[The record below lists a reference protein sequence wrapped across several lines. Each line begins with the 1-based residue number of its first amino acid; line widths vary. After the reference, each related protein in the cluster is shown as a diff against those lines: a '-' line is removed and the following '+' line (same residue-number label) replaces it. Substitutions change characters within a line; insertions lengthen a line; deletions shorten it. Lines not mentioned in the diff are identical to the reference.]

1 MSRGKKPDLR
11 NWAPSQSSETF
22 RAAEALTHSIS
33 NSGYTKSKLY
43 NRNAK
48 LNVSELRLRETFQS
62 FGLALRFRAV
72 CDGRKCK
79 TVMPRQTIELLTKC
93 GKGTCV

>member
-1 MSRGKKPDLR
+1 MSSNKKPDRR
-11 NWAPSQSSETF
+11 NWAPSESSETF

-33 NSGYTKSKLY
+33 HSGYTKSTLY

-62 FGLALRFRAV
+62 FGLALRFLAV
-72 CDGRKCK
+72 CDGSKCK
-79 TVMPRQTIELLTKC
+79 TGMPRETIEL
-93 GKGTCV
+93 